1 MGRLENMKSE
11 YDNIPIPEELNA
23 RIQKEIDKSG
33 KRLAQEKKILSIRRR
48 GGIRKA
54 AAAAAAVCVV
64 FTAALNTSTAFAE
77 EAAQLPV
84 IGTLARVLTFRT
96 YESEQDGIG
105 ISVEVPTV
113 DMIQTDTGIKADEVN
128 REIFNLCRQYAD
140 EAVSRAEE
148 YRKAFLDTGGTEE
161 EWEAHNIQIQVGYE
175 IKSQTDQYLSF
186 IVRGTENWTAAYSEA
201 RYYNIDVN
209 TGKMVTLED
218 LLGSDY
224 LRIADESIRQQI
236 SSRQED
242 GEVFWPAEEG
252 GFVGISENAKFYIN
266 ENGNPVIVFEK
277 YEIAPGSSGE
287 IEFEIGG

>member
-11 YDNIPIPEELNA
+11 YDNIPIPKELNA
-23 RIQKEIDKSG
+23 RIQKEIEKSE
-33 KRLAQEKKILSIRRR
+33 KRLAQEKKVLRLRRR
-48 GGIRKA
+48 SGLRKA

-96 YESEQDGIG
+96 YESEKDGIG
-105 ISVEVPTV
+105 ISVEVPTL
-113 DMIQTDTGIKADEVN
+113 DMIQTDTGIKVDEVN
-128 REIFNLCRQYAD
+128 QEIYNLCRQYAD

-161 EWEAHNIQIQVGYE
+161 EWKAHNIQIQVGYE

-186 IVRGTENWTAAYSEA
+186 IVRGIESWTTAYSEA

-224 LRIADESIRQQI
+224 IRIADESIGQQI
-236 SSRQED
+236 SSRQEA
-242 GEVFWPAEEG
+242 GEVFWSAEEG
-252 GFVGISENAKFYIN
+252 GFTGISENAKFYIN

>member
-11 YDNIPIPEELNA
+11 YDNIPIPKELNA
-23 RIQKEIDKSG
+23 RIQKEIEKSEQ
-33 KRLAQEKKILSIRRR
+33 RLAQEKKVLRLRRR
-48 GGIRKA
+48 SGLRKA

-96 YESEQDGIG
+96 YESEKDGIG
-105 ISVEVPTV
+105 ISAEVPTL
-113 DMIQTDTGIKADEVN
+113 DMIQTDTGIKVDEVN
-128 REIFNLCRQYAD
+128 QEIYNLCRQYAD

-161 EWEAHNIQIQVGYE
+161 EWKAHNIQIQVGYE

-186 IVRGTENWTAAYSEA
+186 IVRGTESWPTAYSEA

-224 LRIADESIRQQI
+224 IRIADESIGQQI
-236 SSRQED
+236 SSRQEA
-242 GEVFWPAEEG
+242 GEVFWSAEEG
-252 GFVGISENAKFYIN
+252 GFTGISENAKFYIN
-266 ENGNPVIVFEK
+266 ENENPVIVFEK

>member
-11 YDNIPIPEELNA
+11 YDNIPIPKELNA
-23 RIQKEIDKSG
+23 RIQKEIEKSEQ
-33 KRLAQEKKILSIRRR
+33 RLAQEKKVLRLRRR
-48 GGIRKA
+48 SGLRKA

-96 YESEQDGIG
+96 YESEKDGIG
-105 ISVEVPTV
+105 ISVEVPTL
-113 DMIQTDTGIKADEVN
+113 DMIQTDTGIKVDEVN
-128 REIFNLCRQYAD
+128 QEIYNLCRQYAD

-161 EWEAHNIQIQVGYE
+161 EWKAHNIQIQVGYE

-186 IVRGTENWTAAYSEA
+186 IVRGTESWTTAYSEE

-224 LRIADESIRQQI
+224 IRIADESIGQQI
-236 SSRQED
+236 SSRQEA
-242 GEVFWPAEEG
+242 GEVFWSAEEG
-252 GFVGISENAKFYIN
+252 GFTGISENAKFYIN

>member
-11 YDNIPIPEELNA
+11 YDNIPIPKELNA
-23 RIQKEIDKSG
+23 RIQKEIEKSEQ
-33 KRLAQEKKILSIRRR
+33 RLAQEKKVLRLRRR
-48 GGIRKA
+48 SGLRKA

-96 YESEQDGIG
+96 YESEKDGIG
-105 ISVEVPTV
+105 ISVEVPTL
-113 DMIQTDTGIKADEVN
+113 DMIQTDTGIKVDEVN
-128 REIFNLCRQYAD
+128 QEIYNLCRQYAD

-161 EWEAHNIQIQVGYE
+161 EWKAHNIQIQVGYE

-186 IVRGTENWTAAYSEA
+186 IVRGTESWTTAYSEE

-224 LRIADESIRQQI
+224 IRIADESIGQQI
-236 SSRQED
+236 SSRQEA
-242 GEVFWPAEEG
+242 GEVFWSAEEG
-252 GFVGISENAKFYIN
+252 GFTGISENAKFYIN
-266 ENGNPVIVFEK
+266 ENENPVIVFEK

>member
-1 MGRLENMKSE
+1 M
-11 YDNIPIPEELNA
+11 
-23 RIQKEIDKSG
+23 
-33 KRLAQEKKILSIRRR
+33 
-48 GGIRKA
+48 
-54 AAAAAAVCVV
+54 
-64 FTAALNTSTAFAE
+64 
-77 EAAQLPV
+77 
-84 IGTLARVLTFRT
+84 LTFRT
-96 YESEQDGIG
+96 YESEKDGIG
-105 ISVEVPTV
+105 ISVEVPTL
-113 DMIQTDTGIKADEVN
+113 DMIQTDTGIKVDEVN
-128 REIFNLCRQYAD
+128 QEIYNLCRQYAD

-161 EWEAHNIQIQVGYE
+161 EWKAHNIQIQVGYE

-186 IVRGTENWTAAYSEA
+186 IVRGTESWTTAYSEA

-224 LRIADESIRQQI
+224 IRIADESIGQQI
-236 SSRQED
+236 SSRQEA
-242 GEVFWPAEEG
+242 GEVFWSAEEG
-252 GFVGISENAKFYIN
+252 GFTGISENAKFYIN